1 MKHSFSI
8 LLTMGILML
17 IGVALIPRLDIAD
30 KPRPRQGK
38 TLTVSY
44 SWWGASAKVIEQ
56 NVTSR
61 IEGLVSSVKGVESV
75 SSVSYF
81 GSGNVTVHLK
91 KDASVSGVKFEIA
104 SLLRQVRDKFPEGVS
119 YPVLSG
125 GEVITGKSD
134 DEKSK
139 PLLTYLIQADMA
151 GRDIRKQVEREL
163 KPRLE
168 REEGVN
174 RVEVTGGTDFYLQI
188 SYDATQLSLY
198 GITASDIEEA
208 IRNQLGRQDIVGEV
222 MRMEPEGTPTRT
234 SLFLGVDAGD
244 LHLESMPIKTLDGK
258 IIYLNNLATCPY
270 DGIEELLRTEHETS
284 LQEKRLQVTNY
295 AACLACM
302 CVYLFK
308 CAGEVVPYLCSRIG
322 DFKLMTGFKAY

>member
-17 IGVALIPRLDIAD
+17 IGVAMIPRLDIAD

-44 SWWGASAKVIEQ
+44 SWRGASAKVIEQ

-75 SSVSYF
+75 SSESYF
-81 GSGNVTVHLK
+81 GSGYISIQLK
-91 KDASVSGVKFEIA
+91 KEASVSSVKFEIA
-104 SLLRQVRDKFPEGVS
+104 SLLRQVRDKFPKGVS

-134 DEKSK
+134 DEKNK
-139 PLLTYLIQADMA
+139 PLRTYLIQADMT
-151 GRDIRKQVEREL
+151 GRDIRKLVEREL

-168 REEGVN
+168 KEEGVS

-188 SYDATQLSLY
+188 SYDAAQLSLY
-198 GITASDIEEA
+198 GITASDIEDA

-222 MRMEPEGTPTRT
+222 MRMDSKGLQTRT
-234 SLFLGVDAGD
+234 SLFLGVNAED
-244 LHLESMPIKTLDGK
+244 LHLEAIPIKAIDGK
-258 IIYLNNLATCPY
+258 IIFGELTFFDCSGYASYAPDRFDYLLGEPF
-270 DGIEELLRTEHETS
+270 ELKEW
-284 LQEKRLQVTNY
+284 K
-295 AACLACM
+295 
-302 CVYLFK
+302 
-308 CAGEVVPYLCSRIG
+308 P
-322 DFKLMTGFKAY
+322 D